1 VHNKH
6 CYTHTLSVVSVYS
19 CGLHCLLYSIFTFH
33 VRLPNVSKILDYNVI
48 SIFKTPWPKSP
59 NRLEKILDLIG
70 RLSTLIDAASSTEL
84 SIFNAYGETEEMVYV
99 LEQLQNTK
107 ERGISSYSRLSTLL
121 LKVSEVQP
129 SAPLVMLEMLI
140 KAIEQAQATVD
151 AGEATVKEARNDWS
165 I

>member
-1 VHNKH
+1 VAA
-6 CYTHTLSVVSVYS
+6 
-19 CGLHCLLYSIFTFH
+19 I
-33 VRLPNVSKILDYNVI
+33 SKETI
-48 SIFKTPWPKSP
+48 
-59 NRLEKILDLIG
+59 EKILELMG
-70 RLSTLIDAASSTEL
+70 RLSILIDTTSSTEL
-84 SIFNAYGETEEMVYV
+84 SIFNTYGETEEMVYV

-129 SAPLVMLEMLI
+129 SAPVAMIEMLI
-140 KAIEQAQATVD
+140 TAIEQAQATVD

>member
-1 VHNKH
+1 VAE
-6 CYTHTLSVVSVYS
+6 
-19 CGLHCLLYSIFTFH
+19 I
-33 VRLPNVSKILDYNVI
+33 SKQTI
-48 SIFKTPWPKSP
+48 
-59 NRLEKILDLIG
+59 EKILDLIG